1 MPEAKT
7 EAPNARKMRKIR
19 QGIVVSD
26 KMDRSI
32 VVKVERTVRHPL
44 YKKVIKRSKRYM
56 AHDQENSGQVGDL
69 VRITECRPLSR
80 HKKWRLLEVVAK
92 GRA

>member
-7 EAPNARKMRKIR
+7 EASKTRKLRKIR

-26 KMDRSI
+26 KMDHSI

-44 YKKVIKRSKRYM
+44 YKKVIRRSKRYM
-56 AHDQENSGQVGDL
+56 AHDQENTGQVGDL
-69 VRITECRPLSR
+69 VRITECRPISR
-80 HKKWRLLEVVAK
+80 HKKWRLLEVVSKA
-92 GRA
+92 RA